1 MMSWAKVKAGLL
13 VESDGAQCVFPPGY
27 TNREGAPLPLILR
40 NSVGG
45 YTYAATDLAAIKD
58 RTSRLG
64 AKLLVYVVGLPQAQ
78 HLQMV
83 FAAARLVGWLGDDAE
98 AVHVGF
104 GNVLG
109 PDGKMFRTRQGGTV
123 KLEELLDEAV
133 GRARSL
139 ILARSAQSG
148 QPVEGDLEVVA
159 RAVGVGAV
167 KYSDLSIDRARDY
180 RFDWDRMLSLDGNTA
195 PYIQYAHARICSIFR
210 RAGSEGTSPRDI
222 APLGPASTPEPG
234 AGGGDNA
241 YQANEP
247 EPAGP
252 PKKPEHAG
260 LDLNPAWVRP
270 PVEPEERELAKRV
283 LGFGDSVTASL
294 DTYSPHKLCGYLFEL
309 AGDFTAFYEHCPVLR
324 AASPEIR
331 TSRLALSALT
341 GAVLQKGL
349 ELLGIAAPE
358 RM

>member
-1 MMSWAKVKAGLL
+1 
-13 VESDGAQCVFPPGY
+13 
-27 TNREGAPLPLILR
+27 
-40 NSVGG
+40 
-45 YTYAATDLAAIKD
+45 
-58 RTSRLG
+58 
-64 AKLLVYVVGLPQAQ
+64 
-78 HLQMV
+78 
-83 FAAARLVGWLGDDAE
+83 
-98 AVHVGF
+98 
-104 GNVLG
+104 VLG

-210 RAGSEGTSPRDI
+210 RAASAGTSPRDL
-222 APLGPASTPEPG
+222 APLAPAGTPEPG
-234 AGGGDNA
+234 TGGADNA
-241 YQANEP
+241 YRADEP
-247 EPAGP
+247 EPAGAP
-252 PKKPEHAG
+252 DTPEHAR

-270 PVEPEERELAKRV
+270 PVEPEERELARRV
-283 LGFGDSVTASL
+283 LGFGDSVAASL

-324 AASPEIR
+324 AASPDIR
-331 TSRLALSALT
+331 TSRLALCALT